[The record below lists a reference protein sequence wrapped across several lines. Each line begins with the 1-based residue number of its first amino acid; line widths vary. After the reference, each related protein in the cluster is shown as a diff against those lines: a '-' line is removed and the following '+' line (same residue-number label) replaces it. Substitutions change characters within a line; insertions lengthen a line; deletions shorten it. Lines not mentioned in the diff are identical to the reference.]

1 LLPDIVRSKFESKEL
16 VVRYPNSTR
25 PWQHALDPLLG
36 YLAAVATPREREFLG
51 SNSFNFGP
59 DSASLKVSQVV
70 EIAQRHWMNQIAVKY
85 EIGENQ
91 RYEASRL
98 DLNSEL
104 SKQAFGWIPVW
115 NQNDAIVRTLSWWD
129 SINEFD
135 LTPGQACQI
144 DINFA
149 ISKWGL

>member
-1 LLPDIVRSKFESKEL
+1 
-16 VVRYPNSTR
+16 
-25 PWQHALDPLLG
+25 
-36 YLAAVATPREREFLG
+36 
-51 SNSFNFGP
+51 
-59 DSASLKVSQVV
+59 VSQVV

-91 RYEASRL
+91 QYEASRL